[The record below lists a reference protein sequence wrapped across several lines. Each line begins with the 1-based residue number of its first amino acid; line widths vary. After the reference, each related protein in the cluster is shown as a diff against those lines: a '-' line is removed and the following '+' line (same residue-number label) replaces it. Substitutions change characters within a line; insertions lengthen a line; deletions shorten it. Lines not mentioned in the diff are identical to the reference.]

1 VAGQGGEVRRRQ
13 NSPILQKI
21 FSTPMMAA
29 CKRIFSKITDSPSLS
44 EMGGAMND
52 KPASKNAYSQ
62 EFLEKIFRTAYKIR
76 TFESEGIKLYR
87 QGLIRGYFHPY
98 LGQEGIATGVCA
110 ALKDGDY
117 IASTHRGH
125 GHCIAWGADVTKMV
139 AELLQ
144 KETGYCKGYG
154 GSMHIAD
161 ISKGNLGANGIVG
174 AGTPLGVG
182 AALASQVRGSDAVT
196 VTFTTDGA
204 SNNGTF
210 LESLNLAA
218 IWNLNFILVIE
229 NNQYAVSTRI
239 EESTRETDLYK
250 RGTAIG
256 VESHQV
262 DGNDPLAV
270 YEATLK
276 AAETCRA
283 GKGPVLIEAKTF
295 RHMGHHVNDPG
306 KYMPEDKLAY
316 YMARDPV
323 DRARASLKEMADID
337 DTAIEAIEAEIA
349 KEFSDAVDAS
359 KNAGEISSDEFR
371 AFAANY

>member
-1 VAGQGGEVRRRQ
+1 MDEAV
-13 NSPILQKI
+13 
-21 FSTPMMAA
+21 
-29 CKRIFSKITDSPSLS
+29 KRNAPSR
-44 EMGGAMND
+44 
-52 KPASKNAYSQ
+52 
-62 EFLEKIFRTAYKIR
+62 EFLEKIFRTAYRIR
-76 TFESEGIKLYR
+76 VFETEGIKLYR

-110 ALKDGDY
+110 ALREGDY

-125 GHCIAWGADVTKMV
+125 GHCIAWGADVKRMV

-144 KETGYCKGYG
+144 KETGYCRGYG

-161 ISKGNLGANGIVG
+161 IGKGNLGANGIVG

-182 AALASQVRGSDAVT
+182 AALAAQIRGSDAVT

-229 NNQYAVSTRI
+229 NNQYAVSTPI
-239 EESTRETDLYK
+239 EEATRDADLYK
-250 RGTAIG
+250 RGLSIG

-270 YEATLK
+270 YHLTREAV
-276 AAETCRA
+276 ETCRA

-306 KYMPEDKLAY
+306 KYMPEERLAY
-316 YMARDPV
+316 YKARDPI
-323 DRARASLKEMADID
+323 DRARAALVEMSGVDKADID
-337 DTAIEAIEAEIA
+337 AIEAEIA
-349 KEFSDAVDAS
+349 AEFAEAVDFAKES
-359 KNAGEISSDEFR
+359 REITAAEFR
-371 AFAANY
+371 QFVAAY

>member
-1 VAGQGGEVRRRQ
+1 MTAVHA
-13 NSPILQKI
+13 K
-21 FSTPMMAA
+21 
-29 CKRIFSKITDSPSLS
+29 
-44 EMGGAMND
+44 
-52 KPASKNAYSQ
+52 KNAPSR
-62 EFLEKIFRTAYKIR
+62 ELLEKIFRTAYRIR
-76 TFESEGIKLYR
+76 VFETEGIKLYR

-110 ALKDGDY
+110 ALKEGDY

-125 GHCIAWGADVTKMV
+125 GHCIAWGADVKRMV

-144 KETGYCKGYG
+144 KETGYCRGYG

-161 ISKGNLGANGIVG
+161 IAAGNLGANGIVG

-182 AALASQVRGSDAVT
+182 AALANQIRGSDAVT

-229 NNQYAVSTRI
+229 NNQYAVSTKI

-250 RGTAIG
+250 RGTSIG
-256 VESHQV
+256 VESHQI

-270 YEATLK
+270 YQLTLE
-276 AAETCRA
+276 AAEKCRA
-283 GKGPVLIEAKTF
+283 GKGPILIEAKTF

-306 KYMPEDKLAY
+306 KYMPEDRLAY
-316 YMARDPV
+316 YKARDPI
-323 DRARASLKEMADID
+323 DRARNALVEMSGAEKAEID
-337 DTAIEAIEAEIA
+337 AIEAEIA
-349 KEFSDAVDAS
+349 AEFEEAVGFA
-359 KNAGEISSDEFR
+359 KNSREVTAEEFR
-371 AFAANY
+371 QFAAAY

>member
-1 VAGQGGEVRRRQ
+1 
-13 NSPILQKI
+13 
-21 FSTPMMAA
+21 MAA
-29 CKRIFSKITDSPSLS
+29 
-44 EMGGAMND
+44 
-52 KPASKNAYSQ
+52 KPTKGNAYSS
-62 EFLEKIFRTAYKIR
+62 EFLEKIFRTAFKIR
-76 TFESEGIKLYR
+76 IFETEGIKLYR
-87 QGLIRGYFHPY
+87 QGLIRGYYHPY

-110 ALKDGDY
+110 ALKEGDY

-125 GHCIAWGADVTKMV
+125 GHCIAWGADVKRMV

-161 ISKGNLGANGIVG
+161 ISVGNLGANGIVG

-182 AALASQVRGSDAVT
+182 AALANQVRGSDAVT

-229 NNQYAVSTRI
+229 NNQYAVSTTI
-239 EESTRETDLYK
+239 EEATRETDLYK

-256 VESHQV
+256 VESHRI

-270 YEATLK
+270 YQLTLE
-276 AAETCRA
+276 AAETCRK
-283 GKGPVLIEAKTF
+283 GKGPVLIEAKTY
-295 RHMGHHVNDPG
+295 RHKGHHVNDPG
-306 KYMPEDKLAY
+306 KYMPKDRLDY

-323 DRARASLKEMADID
+323 DRARASLREMADVD
-337 DTAIEAIEAEIA
+337 DAAIEAIEAEIA
-349 KEFSDAVDAS
+349 AEFAEAVKFSTDS
-359 KNAGEISSDEFR
+359 GEVTPESFR
-371 AFAANY
+371 AFAAEY

>member
-1 VAGQGGEVRRRQ
+1 VSDKVA
-13 NSPILQKI
+13 K
-21 FSTPMMAA
+21 
-29 CKRIFSKITDSPSLS
+29 
-44 EMGGAMND
+44 
-52 KPASKNAYSQ
+52 KNAPSR
-62 EFLEKIFRTAYKIR
+62 ELLEKIFRTAYRIR
-76 TFESEGIKLYR
+76 VFETEGIKLYR
-87 QGLIRGYFHPY
+87 QGLVRGYFHPY
-98 LGQEGIATGVCA
+98 LGQEGIATGVCT

-125 GHCIAWGADVTKMV
+125 GHCIAWGADVKRMV

-144 KETGYCKGYG
+144 KESGYCKGYG

-161 ISKGNLGANGIVG
+161 IAKGNLGANGIVG

-204 SNNGTF
+204 TNNGTF

-229 NNQYAVSTRI
+229 NNQYAVSTTI
-239 EESTRETDLYK
+239 EESTRDVDLYK
-250 RGTAIG
+250 RGLSIG

-270 YEATLK
+270 YYLTLD
-276 AAETCRA
+276 AAEKCRA
-283 GKGPVLIEAKTF
+283 GKGPILIEAKTF

-306 KYMPEDKLAY
+306 KYMPEEKLAY
-316 YMARDPV
+316 YKARDPI
-323 DRARASLKEMADID
+323 DRARKSLIEITGIETAELD
-337 DTAIEAIEAEIA
+337 AIESEIA
-349 KEFSDAVDAS
+349 AEFADAIDFAKAS
-359 KNAGEISSDEFR
+359 GEVTADQFR
-371 AFAANY
+371 QFVANY

>member
-1 VAGQGGEVRRRQ
+1 MPNPTAE
-13 NSPILQKI
+13 
-21 FSTPMMAA
+21 T
-29 CKRIFSKITDSPSLS
+29 
-44 EMGGAMND
+44 
-52 KPASKNAYSQ
+52 NAPPR
-62 EFLEKIFRTAYKIR
+62 ELLEKIFRTAYKIR
-76 TFESEGIKLYR
+76 VFETEGIKLYR

-110 ALKDGDY
+110 ALREGDY

-125 GHCIAWGADVTKMV
+125 GHCIAWGADVKRMI

-144 KETGYCKGYG
+144 KEAGYCRGYG

-161 ISKGNLGANGIVG
+161 ITVGNLGANGIVG

-182 AALASQVRGSDAVT
+182 AALACQIRGSDAVT

-229 NNQYAVSTRI
+229 NNQYAVSTKI
-239 EESTRETDLYK
+239 EESTRDVDLYK
-250 RGTAIG
+250 RGLSIG
-256 VESHQV
+256 VASYQV

-270 YEATLK
+270 YHLTAEAVEK
-276 AAETCRA
+276 CRA
-283 GKGPVLIEAKTF
+283 GKGPILIEAKTY

-306 KYMPEDKLAY
+306 KYMPADRLAY
-316 YMARDPV
+316 YKERDPV
-323 DRARASLKEMADID
+323 DRARNAFLEMSGAEI
-337 DTAIEAIEAEIA
+337 AEIEAIEAEIL
-349 KEFSDAVDAS
+349 KEFEDSVEFAKAS
-359 KNAGEISSDEFR
+359 RELSVAEFQ
-371 AFAANY
+371 AFIAEY

>member
-1 VAGQGGEVRRRQ
+1 MRVKTMA
-13 NSPILQKI
+13 K
-21 FSTPMMAA
+21 ST
-29 CKRIFSKITDSPSLS
+29 
-44 EMGGAMND
+44 D
-52 KPASKNAYSQ
+52 KANTPPR
-62 EFLEKIFRTAYKIR
+62 ELLEKLFRTAYAIR
-76 TFESEGIKLYR
+76 VFETEGIKLYR

-98 LGQEGIATGVCA
+98 LGQEGIATGTCA
-110 ALKDGDY
+110 ALREGDY

-125 GHCIAWGADVTKMV
+125 GHCIAWGADIKRMV

-144 KETGYCKGYG
+144 KETGYCRGYG

-161 ISKGNLGANGIVG
+161 ITTGNLGANGIVG

-204 SNNGTF
+204 TNNGTF
-210 LESLNLAA
+210 MESLNLAA

-229 NNQYAVSTRI
+229 NNQYAVSTPI
-239 EESTRETDLYK
+239 GESTRETDLYK

-256 VESHQV
+256 VESHLV

-270 YEATLK
+270 YNLIEEAAK
-276 AAETCRA
+276 KCRA
-283 GKGPVLIEAKTF
+283 GQGPILIEARTF

-316 YMARDPV
+316 YKERDPV
-323 DRARASLKEMADID
+323 DRARAYFADLGGA
-337 DTAIEAIEAEIA
+337 TEAEIA
-349 KEFSDAVDAS
+349 AIEKEVQDEFAEAVEFSKGSPEV
-359 KNAGEISSDEFR
+359 GVQEFR
-371 AFAANY
+371 EFAAVY

>member
-1 VAGQGGEVRRRQ
+1 MAENQG
-13 NSPILQKI
+13 KI
-21 FSTPMMAA
+21 GDLWNIMVQQRATENTPP
-29 CKRIFSKITDSPSLS
+29 RDL
-44 EMGGAMND
+44 
-52 KPASKNAYSQ
+52 
-62 EFLEKIFRTAYKIR
+62 LEKLFRTAYAIR
-76 TFESEGIKLYR
+76 VFETEGIKLYR

-98 LGQEGIATGVCA
+98 LGQEGIATGVCT
-110 ALKDGDY
+110 ALKKGDY

-125 GHCIAWGADVTKMV
+125 GHCIAWGADIKRMV

-144 KETGYCKGYG
+144 KESGYCKGYG

-161 ISKGNLGANGIVG
+161 ISTGNLGANGIVG

-204 SNNGTF
+204 TNNGTF

-229 NNQYAVSTRI
+229 NNQYAVSTPI
-239 EESTRETDLYK
+239 GDSTRETDLFK

-256 VESHQV
+256 VESHLV

-270 YEATLK
+270 YNMTVEAARK
-276 AAETCRA
+276 CRA
-283 GKGPVLIEAKTF
+283 GQGPILIEARTF

-316 YMARDPV
+316 YKQRDPV
-323 DRARASLKEMADID
+323 DRARGNFVDLGHASAADVS
-337 DTAIEAIEAEIA
+337 AIERAVE
-349 KEFSDAVDAS
+349 KEFADAVEFAKGS
-359 KNAGEISSDEFR
+359 REIGVDEFR
-371 AFAANY
+371 AFAAVY

>member
-1 VAGQGGEVRRRQ
+1 MTAVHA
-13 NSPILQKI
+13 K
-21 FSTPMMAA
+21 
-29 CKRIFSKITDSPSLS
+29 
-44 EMGGAMND
+44 
-52 KPASKNAYSQ
+52 KNAPSR
-62 EFLEKIFRTAYKIR
+62 ELLEKIFRTAYRIR
-76 TFESEGIKLYR
+76 VFETEGIKLYR

-110 ALKDGDY
+110 ALKEGDY

-125 GHCIAWGADVTKMV
+125 GHCIAWGADVKRMV

-144 KETGYCKGYG
+144 KETGYCRGYG

-161 ISKGNLGANGIVG
+161 IAAGNLGANGIVG

-182 AALASQVRGSDAVT
+182 AALANQIRGSDAVT

-229 NNQYAVSTRI
+229 NNQYAVSTKI

-250 RGTAIG
+250 RGTSIG
-256 VESHQV
+256 VESHQI

-270 YEATLK
+270 YHLTLE
-276 AAETCRA
+276 AAEKCRA
-283 GKGPVLIEAKTF
+283 GKGPILIEAKTF

-306 KYMPEDKLAY
+306 KYMPEDRLAY
-316 YMARDPV
+316 YKARDPI
-323 DRARASLKEMADID
+323 DRARNALVEMSGAEKAEID
-337 DTAIEAIEAEIA
+337 AIEAGIAAEFEEAVGFA
-349 KEFSDAVDAS
+349 K
-359 KNAGEISSDEFR
+359 SSREVTAEEFR
-371 AFAANY
+371 QFAAAY

>member
-1 VAGQGGEVRRRQ
+1 MDDAV
-13 NSPILQKI
+13 
-21 FSTPMMAA
+21 
-29 CKRIFSKITDSPSLS
+29 KRNAPSR
-44 EMGGAMND
+44 
-52 KPASKNAYSQ
+52 

-76 TFESEGIKLYR
+76 VFETEGIKLYR

-110 ALKDGDY
+110 ALRDGDF

-125 GHCIAWGADVTKMV
+125 GHCIAWGADVKRMV

-144 KETGYCKGYG
+144 KETGYCRGYG

-161 ISKGNLGANGIVG
+161 IARGNLGANGIVG

-182 AALASQVRGSDAVT
+182 AALAAQIKGSDAVT

-218 IWNLNFILVIE
+218 IWNLSFILVIE
-229 NNQYAVSTRI
+229 NNQYAVSTPI
-239 EESTRETDLYK
+239 EESTRDPDLYK
-250 RGTAIG
+250 RGLSIG

-270 YEATLK
+270 YRITEDAVAK
-276 AAETCRA
+276 CRA
-283 GKGPVLIEAKTF
+283 GKGPILIEAKTF

-306 KYMPEDKLAY
+306 KYMPEERLAY
-316 YMARDPV
+316 YKARDPI
-323 DRARASLKEMADID
+323 DRARNALIEMSGADAADI
-337 DTAIEAIEAEIA
+337 AAIEAEIA
-349 KEFSDAVDAS
+349 AEFEAAVSFAKDSREITAAEFS
-359 KNAGEISSDEFR
+359 EFV
-371 AFAANY
+371 AQY